1 MGLDEVSQV
10 EQTFVILKP
19 QLWHQL
25 EGHEFF
31 VHRTKAHQFLLIDPK
46 LQPLEVILG

>member
-1 MGLDEVSQV
+1 MGLDEVLPV

-25 EGHEFF
+25 EGHEFC
-31 VHRTKAHQFLLIDPK
+31 VHRTTAHQFLLIDLK
-46 LQPLEVILG
+46 LQRQEAILG